1 MAIQKFQGSEAYYK
15 SSTVFK
21 SILPAMFGSL
31 KRGKRVNEFERKL
44 EKYFN
49 VKNCYVLSSARLS
62 LYYILKTLNL
72 PKDSEILMTPIT
84 IADIVNMIA
93 CNGLKPKFVEM
104 DKETINFSIDDLKKK
119 ITPKSKVL
127 YITYLYGLVPP
138 NIEEL
143 FELAKKN
150 NLIIIEDCSQSIGVT
165 FKGKMVGT
173 LGDYGI
179 CSFSSFKTI
188 STLYG
193 GTVLTNKTET
203 VEKIKELCAKELTK
217 PKRKIFFV
225 MIFKILI
232 YRFFMLDFVFSFFT
246 FPVLK
251 VINKIDPTLHYKIQT
266 GNIGVILGIGK
277 VSFFDQIRKELQ
289 FHFTDFQAKMGLRA
303 MKILEKTNYNMTK
316 HAQSLLDNGNIKKYF
331 PKTHKASS
339 MIYWRFPLYI
349 GKIKDIKNILFKNGI
364 ETSQN
369 NLPICS
375 EEECFKQFTDRSLEN
390 AVDIHHNYLF
400 IPFHGWFSNKKLL
413 KLKNRLIDIFEKNK
427 YLNMLT

>member
-1 MAIQKFQGSEAYYK
+1 MVIQKFQGSEAYYTL
-15 SSTVFK
+15 SSVFK
-21 SILPAMFGSL
+21 SVLPAMFGSL
-31 KRGKRVNEFERKL
+31 KRGKHVNEFERKL

-49 VKNCYVLSSARLS
+49 VKSCYAMPSARIS

-72 PKDSEILMTPIT
+72 PKDSEVLMTPIT

-104 DKETINFSIDDLKKK
+104 DRETINFSIDDLKKK

-138 NIEEL
+138 GIEEL

-165 FKGKMVGT
+165 YKGKMVGT

-193 GTVLTNKTET
+193 GVVITNKSGT
-203 VEKIKELCAKELTK
+203 VEKIKELCANELTK

-232 YRFFMLDFVFSFFT
+232 YRFFMLDSVFSFFT

-251 VINKIDPTLHYKIQT
+251 IINKIDPTLHYKIQT

-277 VSFFDQIRKELQ
+277 VSFFDKIRKELQ
-289 FHFTDFQAKMGLRA
+289 FYFTDFQAKMGLNA
-303 MKILEKTNYNMTK
+303 LKILDGTNYKLTK
-316 HAQSLLDNGNIKKYF
+316 HAQSLLENIFIKKYF
-331 PKTHKASS
+331 PKTHKDAN
-339 MIYWRFPLYI
+339 MVYWRFPLYI
-349 GKIKDIKNILFKNGI
+349 GKIKNIKNILFKHGI

-375 EEECFKQFTDRSLEN
+375 EEACFRQFADRSLEN
-390 AVDIHHNYLF
+390 AVDIHENYVF
-400 IPFHGWFSNKKLL
+400 IPFHGWFSDKKLL
-413 KLKNRLIDIFEKNK
+413 KLKKRLIDIFENSKF
-427 YLNMLT
+427 LNMLT